1 MGLRFKIVEQ
11 LQVDRLELTHEI
23 NFTVVVYGM
32 VVLAVEAKW
41 PDVSTGIRFLRFYA
55 LTMIA
60 CWWVKRAVG
69 KLPRSPRIVSQH
81 PPESSSS

>member
-11 LQVDRLELTHEI
+11 LQVDRLGLTHEI
-23 NFTVVVYGM
+23 NLTVVIYGL
-32 VVLAVEAKW
+32 VVLIVEAKW
-41 PDVSTGIRFLRFYA
+41 PDVSFGVRFLRFYA

-60 CWWVKRAVG
+60 CWCVKRAIE